1 MAVRLEFISRNS
13 SCFAKGDSIYF
24 FRVFGILLM
33 TSGVYGYD
41 FRGDLTGTSGVCVG
55 YACYSMQYTV
65 GSDFRYYG
73 VFTSDV
79 IGKLR

>member
-1 MAVRLEFISRNS
+1 MAVRMEFISRNS
-13 SCFAKGDSIYF
+13 SCFAREDSPYF

-41 FRGDLTGTSGVCVG
+41 LRGDLTGTSGVCVG
-55 YACYSMQYTV
+55 YACHSMQCAI
-65 GSDFRYYG
+65 GSGFRYYG

-79 IGKLR
+79 AGKLK